1 MSDFIIRFRKTWI
14 FILKITML
22 ISLFSTFYTIWSSFY
37 SETLFYNRGNYL
49 VMFIY
54 TCIFFILYHIYSVG
68 KIDGKS
74 TSNILSSWFF
84 VIISSNIFIYFIIS
98 LISGNLLRID
108 KFIILIISQFLISI
122 IYSLMS
128 LKLYYMLYPIKDV
141 MLIYGEHISEETI
154 LKIIKKDKK
163 YNLIN
168 IKSQKDD
175 IASIIDIIDR
185 VDGVFL
191 YSIKGDIADKIINY
205 CYCKNKRLYI
215 IPTLTDIIIKNSF
228 MTQVADIP
236 IMLCKNRGLMPE
248 QLIIKRMVD
257 ILISITGLI
266 ILSPIMLITSIAI
279 KLYDKGPVFFKQK
292 RVTKDERIFILYKF
306 RSMIINAEKD
316 GKAILA
322 SKNDSRITPIGNFI
336 RSTRIDEIPQLLNI
350 LKGDMTLVGPRP
362 ERPEIISEYIKVY
375 PDFAMRTKVKSGLT
389 GYAQVYGKYN
399 TTPEDKI
406 KLDLIYIE
414 KYSFW
419 LDIKIIFLTL
429 QTIFISESTEGV
441 DKK

>member
-84 VIISSNIFIYFIIS
+84 VIVSSNVFIYFIIS

-141 MLIYGEHISEETI
+141 MLIYGEYISEETI

-175 IASIIDIIDR
+175 ITSIIDIIDK

-191 YSIKGDIADKIINY
+191 YSIKGDVADKIINY

-228 MTQVADIP
+228 MTQVSDIP

-248 QLIIKRMVD
+248 QLIIKRIFD
-257 ILISITGLI
+257 IIVSIIGLVV
-266 ILSPIMLITSIAI
+266 LSPIMLITSIVI

-292 RVTKDERIFILYKF
+292 RVTKDERVFILYKF

-399 TTPEDKI
+399 TKPEDKI

-419 LDIKIIFLTL
+419 LDIKIIFLTF

>member
-141 MLIYGEHISEETI
+141 MLIYGDHISEETI

-266 ILSPIMLITSIAI
+266 VLSPIMLITSIAI